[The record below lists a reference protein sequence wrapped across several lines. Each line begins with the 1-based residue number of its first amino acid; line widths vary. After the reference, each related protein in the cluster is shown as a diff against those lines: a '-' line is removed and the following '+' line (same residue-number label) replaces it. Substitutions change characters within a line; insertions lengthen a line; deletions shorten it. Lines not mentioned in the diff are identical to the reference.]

1 MGTFEGLERFA
12 WSFSKEDEDA
22 LIAKAKRGD
31 PFAKAKLEREL
42 TAHLKRYV
50 IPRRRANA
58 LLSEAGYV
66 NEVLVQLPRM
76 LAEYDSTKNASFKA
90 YVEQR
95 ANGLVQNLNDTHV
108 PGSSMNRN
116 ERPIQAKYNMAKQ
129 YVEGVTPGGRASDRD
144 VLKRIEEE
152 FGEKWDARKLN
163 VAKKLN
169 VRNLRTNL
177 ELDAGDG
184 DALSHRDQFAGGGVK
199 GDQFYDLRARAL
211 EREETAKYDPRLTE
225 DERRMILS
233 YLRTNSKVRTS
244 IETNETV
251 YRLNKAL
258 EKFEGLLHEG

>member
-1 MGTFEGLERFA
+1 MGTSDGFERLA
-12 WSFSKEDEDA
+12 WSFSKQDEDA
-22 LIAKAKRGD
+22 LIEKARRGD
-31 PFAKAKLEREL
+31 PFAKAKLEREV
-42 TAHLKRYV
+42 TAHLKRFV
-50 IPRRRANA
+50 VSRRRTNS

-76 LAEYDSTKNASFKA
+76 INEYDTTKNASFKS

-95 ANGLVQNLNDTHV
+95 ATGLVQNLNDTHV

-116 ERPIQAKYNMAKQ
+116 ERPIQAKYNIAKQ
-129 YVEGVTPGGRASDRD
+129 HVEGITPGGRASDRD
-144 VLKRIEEE
+144 VLKYIKSE
-152 FGEKWDARKLN
+152 FGETWDEKKLG

-199 GDQFYDLRARAL
+199 GDQFYDARARAL
-211 EREETAKYDPRLTE
+211 EREEVAKYDPRLTE
-225 DERRMILS
+225 DERRIVLS
-233 YLRTNSKVRTS
+233 FLRTESKLHTS
-244 IETNETV
+244 IETNETL
-251 YRLNKAL
+251 YRIKNAL